1 MLSGAVD
8 RPLAEGKAGQGV
20 STRLLAPTVRIGSL
34 RQTFLRQ
41 LLEGL
46 EVLWVNAAVLAEHT
60 PEPKGKPG

>member
-1 MLSGAVD
+1 M
-8 RPLAEGKAGQGV
+8 

-46 EVLWVNAAVLAEHT
+46 EVLWVDAAVLVEHT
-60 PEPKGKPG
+60 PGKPG